1 MFFVFCLLLLPMPFV
16 ISWFLA
22 AAIHEMGHIICLC
35 YFDVQIF
42 QIILKASGMII
53 ETETMEPKKEI
64 LCALVGPVVGSLGIL
79 LYPVNPYL
87 AVFAFLQTVFNLL
100 PVYPADGG
108 RVLIALLSLK
118 FSRRTVMLISKG
130 IYITIFFVLVCVCI
144 SVLRDVE
151 YDRFTTGFV
160 VFAMLVFI
168 YKIVLQCNKK
178 NSTM

>member
-1 MFFVFCLLLLPMPFV
+1 MFFVCCLLLLPVPLV
-16 ISWFLA
+16 INWFLA
-22 AAIHEMGHIICLC
+22 AAIHEMGHIISL
-35 YFDVQIF
+35 FVFNVHIF
-42 QIILKASGMII
+42 QIIVKASGTII
-53 ETETMEPKKEI
+53 ETETMGIKTEL
-64 LCALVGPVVGSLGIL
+64 LCALAGPVVGSLGIL

-108 RVLIALLSLK
+108 RVLVALLSLK

-160 VFAMLVFI
+160 VFAMLVFM

-178 NSTM
+178 NSTI